1 MKSNPDALAGEII
14 GSRVKMTQGLRAQ
27 ESTLADLLCSG
38 MEMAMPPYQRSYSWE
53 SNEAQAL
60 LSDLQDVS
68 EGTEKHFIG
77 AIVLVKEANRYLIV
91 DGQQRLT
98 TLTILLSVLRDM
110 EPDEAR
116 KEEIHALIADDEGA
130 AASVWRISLNHI
142 DGPYLREA
150 IQTPGA
156 SLRSDVEPNDSES
169 QRRMKR
175 NLQSFINTVR
185 DMSPEA
191 QRALAETIRNRILLV
206 KVVVEDWDGGYNVFR
221 VLNTRGKSPNTHDII
236 KTDLLEN
243 ANLTPEEADR
253 FSREWSEHESR
264 LGGSGFDD
272 LLNQISTLYARKAKK
287 GASEFRKAVI
297 NKTSG
302 GARQFLSKELPAY
315 VDAYVTISTG
325 KGSFGNMTRQVIE
338 CLNHLRLIDHQLW
351 RAPAL
356 KFLVNHN
363 GSPENAFIFFRS
375 LERFAFGA
383 MMAITDQRSRQRRY
397 QKIADSA
404 DNPRALFADNGPLSL
419 SREERREISNRLR
432 SRFGAFSQRRAIALR
447 MNAEIESGKTLGP
460 GDGATVEHVLPKN
473 LPEDSPWK
481 NAWPNSAV
489 HRDLVDTIG
498 NFALLTSA
506 TNQKADNLSFDEK
519 RDLYFALG
527 DPEFALTLDIKEKV
541 AWTPEV
547 TRKRTEHLSTIME
560 NAWQL
565 DRAMPAF

>member
-1 MKSNPDALAGEII
+1 
-14 GSRVKMTQGLRAQ
+14 MTQGLRAQ
-27 ESTLADLLCSG
+27 ESTLADLLCNG

-53 SNEAQAL
+53 TPEAQSL
-60 LSDLQDVS
+60 LSDLQDAS
-68 EGTEKHFIG
+68 ESGEGHFIG
-77 AIVLVKEANRYLIV
+77 AIVLVKEASGRYLIV

-98 TLTILLSVLRDM
+98 TLTILLCVLRDM
-110 EPDEAR
+110 ETDPAR
-116 KEEIHALIADDEGA
+116 KDEIHALIADDKGKNGP
-130 AASVWRISLNHI
+130 VWRISLNHI

-150 IQTPGA
+150 IQTRGA

-175 NLQSFINTVR
+175 NLTNFIKTIR

-191 QRALAETIRNRILLV
+191 QRALAATIQNRILLV
-206 KVVVEDWDGGYNVFR
+206 KVIVEDWDGGYNVFR

-243 ANLTPEEADR
+243 ANLSPEEADQ

-272 LLNQISTLYARKAKK
+272 LLNQISTLYARKTKK

-297 NKTSG
+297 TKSAG
-302 GARQFLSKELPAY
+302 GTREFLSRELPAY

-325 KGSFGNMTRQVIE
+325 EGTFGNLTPQVNE

-363 GSPENAFIFFRS
+363 GSPENAFAFFKS
-375 LERFAFGA
+375 LERFAYGA

-397 QKIADSA
+397 QKIADNA
-404 DNPRALFADNGPLSL
+404 HNPRALFADNGPLSL
-419 SREERREISNRLR
+419 SREERREVSNRLR
-432 SRFGAFSQRRAIALR
+432 SRFGAFAQRRAIALR
-447 MNAEIESGKTLGP
+447 MNAEIESGKALGP

-473 LPEDSPWK
+473 LPDESPWH
-481 NAWPNSAV
+481 NAWPNTSV

-498 NFALLTSA
+498 NFALLSA
-506 TNQKADNLSFDEK
+506 SLNQKADNLSFEEK
-519 RDLYFALG
+519 RNLYFAEG
-527 DPEFALTLDIKEKV
+527 DPEFALTLDIKDKV

-547 TRKRTEHLSTIME
+547 TRKRTESLSAIME

-565 DRAMPAF
+565 DRAMPII

>member
-1 MKSNPDALAGEII
+1 
-14 GSRVKMTQGLRAQ
+14 MTQGLRAQ

-68 EGTEKHFIG
+68 ESQEKHFIG
-77 AIVLVKEANRYLIV
+77 AIVLVKEAGRYLIV

-110 EPDEAR
+110 EPDQAR
-116 KEEIHALIADDEGA
+116 KDEIHSLIADTEAGA
-130 AASVWRISLNHI
+130 APLWRISLNHI

-175 NLQSFINTVR
+175 NLQNFINTVR
-185 DMSPEA
+185 DMSPAA
-191 QRALAETIRNRILLV
+191 QRELAETIRNRILLV

-243 ANLTPEEADR
+243 ANLTPEEANQ

-325 KGSFGNMTRQVIE
+325 QGTFGNMTAQVNE

-363 GSPENAFIFFRS
+363 GSPENAFIFFRN

-397 QKIADSA
+397 QKIADNA
-404 DNPRALFADNGPLSL
+404 DNIRNLFAENGPLAL

-447 MNAEIESGKTLGP
+447 MNAEIESGKALGP

-473 LPEDSPWK
+473 LPEESPWK
-481 NAWPNSAV
+481 NAWPNTAV

-498 NFALLTSA
+498 NFALLSSA
-506 TNQKADNLSFDEK
+506 TNQKADNLSFAEK
-519 RDLYFALG
+519 RDLYFAEG
-527 DPEFALTLDIKEKV
+527 DPEFALTRDIKEKV

-565 DRAMPAF
+565 DRALPVI